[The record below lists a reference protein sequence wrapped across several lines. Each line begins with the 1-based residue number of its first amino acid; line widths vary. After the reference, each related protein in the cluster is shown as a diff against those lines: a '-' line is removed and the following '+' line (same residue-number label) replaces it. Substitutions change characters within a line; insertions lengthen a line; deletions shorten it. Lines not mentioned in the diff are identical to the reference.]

1 MENVEIDKMLEKIK
15 KEKEENDNFTYKM
28 LDFME
33 MTGMF
38 SAKVIKN
45 IFKLSAKLREISIM
59 QSLIDLED
67 KRKINNLINKLEE
80 IEIKIDNLI
89 KYIDEEG
96 E

>member
-1 MENVEIDKMLEKIK
+1 MENVEIDKMLEKRK